1 MNALG
6 NYIRRRARQKGMS
19 VSDICKAADKSR
31 QTFYALSEPRE
42 RLPDLETLVDFAVAL
57 DVHPMRLVQLAFD
70 EHHGM
75 LGRRRE
81 RDAPAD
87 VSQFVRDVTIP
98 DGSLVKAEASFVKT
112 WEVQNAGRTAWE
124 GRFLQCMDEEVV
136 VVGAGSGEEWG
147 VLPKLVPESL
157 RISVPFTPPGA
168 VVRLSVSF
176 RAPAIPSTC
185 ISYWK
190 SVDADGR
197 LCFPDAVGLSVRV
210 RVIAMED
217 TAFRLAALRSA
228 KEA

>member
-1 MNALG
+1 MSLMNRLG
-6 NYIRRRARQKGMS
+6 IYIRQCARQKGMS
-19 VSDICKAADKSR
+19 VSEICKAAGKSR
-31 QTFYALSEPRE
+31 QTFYALCESGG
-42 RLPDLETLVDFAVAL
+42 RLPDLETLMDFAVA
-57 DVHPMRLVQLAFD
+57 LVQLAFD
-70 EHHGM
+70 EHQGM

-81 RDAPAD
+81 RDVPAD

-98 DGSLVKAEASFVKT
+98 DGSLVNAEASFVKT
-112 WEVQNAGRTAWE
+112 WEVQNAGRTAWDE
-124 GRFLQCMDEEVV
+124 RFLQCMDEEVV

-147 VLPKLVPESL
+147 VLPKLMPESR
-157 RISVPFTPPGA
+157 RIPVPFTPPGA
-168 VVRLSVSF
+168 VVRLSVAF

-190 SVDADGR
+190 SVDADGH

-217 TAFRLAALRSA
+217 TAFRLAALRGV